1 MNRKQRRTLEKET
14 SSEASDRVADKVA
27 QFNKM
32 PAQCSAC
39 NEPFDKKDRDMV
51 SEWSVVV
58 RQEVVRLFCPTCI
71 KKTQEVLNENKSLID
86 ACSSESD

>member
-1 MNRKQRRTLEKET
+1 MNRKQRRAIEKGS
-14 SSEASDRVADKVA
+14 SSEATDRVAEKVA

-32 PAQCSAC
+32 PSQCSAC
-39 NEPFDKKDRDMV
+39 NAPFDKKDRDMV
-51 SEWSVVV
+51 SDWNVVV